1 MLKINQ
7 KGETIVEVLIC
18 IAVLSLGFGSSFL
31 LSNHATKTTASNG
44 YYYQAQLYAN
54 QQITLLHVYA
64 TGKSD
69 FRSQSSWFSMNQAG
83 QLVTAPQTIYPVSS
97 GGINY
102 VVKIKNTQPGLS
114 GSYNVFDINVSW
126 QTGSSGSVMGS
137 LDIYYGT

>member
-7 KGETIVEVLIC
+7 RGETIVEVLIC

-31 LSNHATKTTASNG
+31 LSNHATKTAASNG

-54 QQITLLHVYA
+54 QQITLLHAYA
-64 TGKSD
+64 TVNSD
-69 FRSQSSWFSMNQAG
+69 FRSQSSWFSMKQDG
-83 QLVTAPQTIYPVSS
+83 TLSTSPQTIYPVSS
-97 GGINY
+97 DGINY
-102 VVKIKNTQPGLS
+102 VIKIQNTQSGLS
-114 GSYNVFDINVSW
+114 RSYNVFDINVSW

>member
-7 KGETIVEVLIC
+7 RGETIVEVLIC

-31 LSNHATKTTASNG
+31 LSNHATKTAASNG

-69 FRSQSSWFSMNQAG
+69 FRSQSSFSMNQDG
-83 QLVTAPQTIYPVSS
+83 TLSTSSQTIYPITT

-114 GSYNVFDINVSW
+114 RSYNVFDINVSW
-126 QTGSSGSVMGS
+126 KAGSSGSVMGS

>member
-1 MLKINQ
+1 MLRINQ

-31 LSNHATKTTASNG
+31 LSNHATKTAASNG

-64 TGKSD
+64 TGNSD
-69 FRSQSSWFSMNQAG
+69 FRSQSSFSMNQDG
-83 QLVTAPQTIYPVSS
+83 TLSTSSQTIYPITT

-114 GSYNVFDINVSW
+114 RSYNIFDINVSW
-126 QTGSSGSVMGS
+126 KAGSSGSVMGS

>member
-1 MLKINQ
+1 MFRINQ

-31 LSNHATKTTASNG
+31 LSNHATKTAASNG

-64 TGKSD
+64 TGNSD
-69 FRSQSSWFSMNQAG
+69 FRSQSSFSMNQDG
-83 QLVTAPQTIYPVSS
+83 TLSTSSQTIYPITT

-114 GSYNVFDINVSW
+114 RSYNIFDINVSW
-126 QTGSSGSVMGS
+126 KVGSSGSVMGS

>member
-31 LSNHATKTTASNG
+31 LSNHATKTAASNG

-54 QQITLLHVYA
+54 QQITLLHFYA
-64 TGKSD
+64 TGNSD
-69 FRSQSSWFSMNQAG
+69 FRSQSSWFSMNQDG
-83 QLVTAPQTIYPVSS
+83 TLSTSSQTIYPVST

-102 VVKIKNTQPGLS
+102 VVKIKNTQLGS
-114 GSYNVFDINVSW
+114 SNSYNVFDINVSW
-126 QTGSSGSVMGS
+126 QRGASGSSIGS

>member
-7 KGETIVEVLIC
+7 RGETIVEVLIC

-31 LSNHATKTTASNG
+31 LSNHATKTAASNG

-64 TGKSD
+64 TGNSD
-69 FRSQSSWFSMNQAG
+69 FRSQSSFSMNQDG
-83 QLVTAPQTIYPVSS
+83 TLSTSSQTIYPITT

-114 GSYNVFDINVSW
+114 RSYNVFDINVSW
-126 QTGSSGSVMGS
+126 KAGSSGSVMGS

>member
-7 KGETIVEVLIC
+7 RGETIVEVLIC
-18 IAVLSLGFGSSFL
+18 IAVLSLGFGSAFL
-31 LSNHATKTTASNG
+31 LSNHAAKTASSNG

-64 TGKSD
+64 TGNSD
-69 FRSQSSWFSMNQAG
+69 FRSQSFFSMNQDGTLSTSA
-83 QLVTAPQTIYPVSS
+83 QTIYPITT

-114 GSYNVFDINVSW
+114 RSYNIFDINVSW
-126 QTGSSGSVMGS
+126 KVGSSGSVMGS

>member
-31 LSNHATKTTASNG
+31 LSNHATKTAASNG

-54 QQITLLHVYA
+54 QQITLLHLYA
-64 TGKSD
+64 TGNSD
-69 FRSQSSWFSMNQAG
+69 FRSQSSWFSMKQDGTLLASS
-83 QLVTAPQTIYPVSS
+83 QTIYPVSS
-97 GGINY
+97 EGINY
-102 VVKIKNTQPGLS
+102 VVEIKNTQPDLTR
-114 GSYNVFDINVSW
+114 SYNVFDINVSW
-126 QTGSSGSVMGS
+126 QTGNSGSVIGS

>member
-31 LSNHATKTTASNG
+31 LSNSATKTAANNG

-54 QQITLLHVYA
+54 QQITLLHLYA
-64 TGKSD
+64 TGNSD
-69 FRSQSSWFSMNQAG
+69 FRSQSSWFSMKQDGTLSASS
-83 QLVTAPQTIYPVSS
+83 QTIYPVSS

-114 GSYNVFDINVSW
+114 RSYNVFDINVSW
-126 QTGSSGSVMGS
+126 QTGRSGSVMGS